1 MKIVSLLA
9 AVAAGSLAVPAMAQD
24 RDKSQDFNGPYI
36 GATFGVPMQSSDGG
50 STLVFDTNLDGT
62 YGDTVTTTTGA
73 NAFSP
78 GFCNGAATGSGNV
91 NCRDDKDGFEYFGRV
106 GVDRRMGNFVVGALL
121 EAGRSEARDAVSGFS
136 TTPASYTMNRK
147 ADWQGSARLRAGYTP
162 GGGALFYVT
171 GGGAYARLNNSFTT
185 SNTANSFADNG
196 KTNGWGWA
204 AGGGAEV
211 MVAKNVSL
219 GLEYLYTDLKDNDYV
234 VNVGP
239 GTAPPTNP
247 FLIGAGGTDIQ
258 RSDPHFRTHSVRGS
272 LAFRF

>member
-62 YGDTVTTTTGA
+62 YGDTVATTTGA

-136 TTPASYTMNRK
+136 TTPASYTMSRK